1 MTNFCLF
8 IAFHRCEFKT
18 NHEAWVRTVKPR
30 FGPDI
35 SANVLAA
42 VNTTNENIKSFY
54 KVRTEM
60 RAAINSLL
68 KVFPVS
74 HYTSITTT
82 TVCDMDLNSNTSDP
96 LNFLVTIT
104 LFYVYWPCFFFFLV
118 AAVSGLEMLWWLIS
132 T

>member
-1 MTNFCLF
+1 MTKFCLF

-18 NHEAWVRTVKPR
+18 NHEEWVRTVKPR

-74 HYTSITTT
+74 HYTSITITP
-82 TVCDMDLNSNTSDP
+82 VCDMDLNFNTSDP

-104 LFYVYWPCFFFFLV
+104 LFYVYWPFFFLLV
-118 AAVSGLEMLWWLIS
+118 VVVSGLEVCCGG
-132 T
+132 